1 MRGRACALAL
11 CATAG
16 CAWMRP
22 SAPRAKP
29 PAGAVAAADPAPAA
43 GKAATRPAPPAGSVR
58 NAQTTSAP
66 VIVVQRPR
74 EAWLD
79 DGAAAI
85 WAGHLGQA
93 ERALLEVADREVR
106 STDSALDFWSELVA
120 LLRCEAPGAAVRPS
134 RHLSDEW
141 DQLRRIVQIER
152 LRLPAEE
159 NAADPTSPEG
169 SATAATTRA
178 VAVNPPPTDA
188 LSWPV
193 ERERWADEAPAAR
206 EITDYCAPATG
217 GPAAPRRAPAAANG
231 AANEMMMVR
240 ELTAALPSGH
250 PALPALL
257 FEEAV
262 LAIVAGQPRDALAP
276 LARLPAGALA
286 PGGAFSDD
294 ERAQV
299 TFAWAL
305 AADADAGADPSR
317 RASAV
322 PRLQAALAADLPRD
336 VRRALSFRLAEQLRA
351 DGHIDEAVT
360 AVGPPPHGDDAIG
373 RYLAFRQMEAH
384 VKAGRRA
391 EALAEAR
398 EALRQHRRQTIDGHT
413 ALAAIDDLAMHL
425 LIESPVTSQSIEV
438 LETLGDP
445 SERLARVERFALMA
459 GTVGAHASGME
470 AFVWLMNNDPDEN
483 RRLHHLAR
491 ASVAAARAG
500 DRVQFSRTFAL
511 LAGEGDRVDS
521 PAGKPE
527 ATNPA
532 RAGAAADKEKR
543 ARITGLIDSPDA
555 ERLYRTRD
563 SERSLS
569 WQRAMLVVARDALP
583 ALVESDDQA
592 NLKTLVDRLQQH
604 LTAHG
609 RGPVDA
615 ELTTIYRAA
624 SAHLKNGARGYAER
638 VGNPRRPILLGDI
651 AVARQF
657 DVRAPRVPLAPR
669 GPDSLL
675 WVPAT
680 GNDASAP
687 RLRRWTAPLGVSLA
701 ALAGEKAAP

>member
-1 MRGRACALAL
+1 
-11 CATAG
+11 
-16 CAWMRP
+16 
-22 SAPRAKP
+22 
-29 PAGAVAAADPAPAA
+29 
-43 GKAATRPAPPAGSVR
+43 
-58 NAQTTSAP
+58 

-79 DGAAAI
+79 DSAAAI
-85 WAGHLGQA
+85 WAGQLGQA

-106 STDSALDFWSELVA
+106 TTDSALDFWSELVA
-120 LLRCEAPGAAVRPS
+120 LLRCEAASATVRPS

-152 LRLPAEE
+152 LRLPAQD
-159 NAADPTSPEG
+159 NAAEPAPPEG
-169 SATAATTRA
+169 SATSATSATTAITRA
-178 VAVNPPPTDA
+178 VAVSPPPKDA

-193 ERERWADEAPAAR
+193 ERERWADEAPAAG

-217 GPAAPRRAPAAANG
+217 GSTAHRSAPAAANG

-262 LAIVAGQPRDALAP
+262 LSIVAEHPRDALAP

-286 PGGAFSDD
+286 PGGGFSDD

-299 TFAWAL
+299 AFAWAL

-336 VRRALSFRLAEQLRA
+336 VRRVLSFRLAEQLRA
-351 DGHIDEAVT
+351 DGHIDEAVA

-398 EALRQHRRQTIDGHT
+398 EALRQHRRQIIDGHT

-438 LETLGDP
+438 LESLGDP

-521 PAGKPE
+521 PAGKPD
-527 ATNPA
+527 ANPA
-532 RAGAAADKEKR
+532 KAGAAADKEKR
-543 ARITGLIDSPDA
+543 ARSTGLIDSPDA

-638 VGNPRRPILLGDI
+638 VGSPRRPILLGDI
-651 AVARQF
+651 SVARQF
-657 DVRAPRVPLAPR
+657 DVRAPRVPLSPR

-675 WVPAT
+675 WIPAT

-687 RLRRWTAPLGVSLA
+687 RLKRWTAPLGVSLA
-701 ALAGEKAAP
+701 ALAGEKAAPR